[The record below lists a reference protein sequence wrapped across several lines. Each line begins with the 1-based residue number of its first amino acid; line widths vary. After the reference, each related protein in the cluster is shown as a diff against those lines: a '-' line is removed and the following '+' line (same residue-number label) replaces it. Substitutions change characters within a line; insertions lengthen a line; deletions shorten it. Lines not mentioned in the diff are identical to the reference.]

1 MERGELIA
9 GRYELEKRLGRGGM
23 GEVWAG
29 RDRRLRRDV
38 AIKMLVLDDAVHADL
53 PARFEREA
61 VAGAQI
67 SHSNVVA
74 LYDYGTHEDLWFLV
88 MERVKG
94 ATLAEHLHEDSF
106 MEVARALKIAQEI
119 CAALIAAH
127 HAQVIHYDIKP
138 HNVMLTPDGTVKVVD
153 FGIAGF
159 IHNAFTLA
167 HSSQL
172 TPAGTP
178 QYGAPEQ
185 FLAERGDARSDLYS
199 LGSVLFAL
207 LAGRPP
213 FTGHSALAIM
223 RHKLDEDAP
232 SLGMLRP
239 DLPPAVT
246 RLVAELLDRDPDRRP
261 QTAVAVHEQLVRLQT
276 IPSDPDVPTEPD
288 LSADPDASA
297 DPTATDVEPCGTILS
312 PTRRLNT
319 HEAPLETSWTGLK
332 PITEYVPTSITERI
346 PVAALLFVLASAI
359 PAASIYLMVT
369 LKQQV
374 AAADDNDPIFG
385 LMAILIL
392 GAVFG
397 VPVALISL
405 SKLVETVRNRRRYG
419 RRGR

>member
-29 RDRRLRRDV
+29 RDRVLRRDV

-67 SHSNVVA
+67 SHANVVA
-74 LYDYGTHEDLWFLV
+74 LYDRGTHEDLWFLV
-88 MERVKG
+88 MERVEG
-94 ATLAEHLHEDSF
+94 TNLAEHIHEDSF
-106 MEVARALKIAQEI
+106 MEVVRALKITQEI

-127 HAQVIHYDIKP
+127 RAQVIHYDIKP
-138 HNVMLTPDGTVKVVD
+138 HNVMLTQDGTVKVVD

-159 IHNAFTLA
+159 IQNNFTVA

-185 FLAERGDARSDLYS
+185 FLTERGDARSDLYS

-213 FTGHSALAIM
+213 FTGHNGLAIM
-223 RHKLDEDAP
+223 RRKLDEDAP
-232 SLGMLRP
+232 SLGTLRP

-261 QTAVAVHEQLVRLQT
+261 QTAVAVHEQLVRLQSTPTAPNVPAVTTATATEPRAT
-276 IPSDPDVPTEPD
+276 IPSP
-288 LSADPDASA
+288 
-297 DPTATDVEPCGTILS
+297 IK
-312 PTRRLNT
+312 RLDT
-319 HEAPLETSWTGLK
+319 HETPVVMSPTGLK
-332 PITEYVPTSITERI
+332 PIARYKGSPIAESIPLI
-346 PVAALLFVLASAI
+346 ALSFVLASAI
-359 PAASIYLMVT
+359 TTTSIYLLVT
-369 LKQQV
+369 RAFEQQM
-374 AAADDNDPIFG
+374 AAADDNDPIWG
-385 LMAILIL
+385 LMTVLIL

-397 VPVALISL
+397 VPLTLMSL
-405 SKLVETVRNRRRYG
+405 WKLVENVRDSHRFRR
-419 RRGR
+419 